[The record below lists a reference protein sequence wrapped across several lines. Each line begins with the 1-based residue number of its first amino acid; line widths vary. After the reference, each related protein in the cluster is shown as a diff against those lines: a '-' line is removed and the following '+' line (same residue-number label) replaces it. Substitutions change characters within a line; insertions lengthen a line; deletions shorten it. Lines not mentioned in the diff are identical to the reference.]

1 VNLVDKVS
9 VNTHYTRSINLE
21 RDAGSQAVVE
31 AYIPTSRALRTLE
44 RMAEALKADES
55 PRAWSLVGPYG
66 SGKSSFAVFLAH
78 LLGPTSA
85 EATQSARATLKQHD
99 QVGLRNKLTGIT
111 KDSEGY
117 CTILI
122 TGSPESLGRRLVRS
136 LAKKADEVLRGKR
149 GPRRA
154 IIAKLAALAEQKDSP
169 STTDILACIK
179 ELQDALA
186 ATNYSGLLIVID
198 ELGKFLEY
206 EARHYGANDIFLLQ
220 SLAEHALAPHEATL
234 AMVVMLHQ
242 AFEQY
247 ARGLGESLKNEW
259 AKVQGRFENIPF
271 LESSEQTLRVVA
283 AAIEHDFSRAES
295 SKIKKEA
302 KQIAKHFSEAQALP
316 SAMGIKVASDLFEA
330 CYPLHP
336 ISAFILPLLCQKVA
350 QNERTLFS
358 YLGSK
363 ETHGFQDAL
372 TRCGKVGD
380 WIYPWEIYEYFIL
393 NQPAALSD
401 HFTHRRWAEVVTA
414 TERLGDASE
423 DEVKLLK
430 TIGLLNIIGA
440 QGHFKAS
447 NELIALSL
455 PAGRPI
461 DKAIKSL
468 TKKSVIQYR
477 KFSSEYRVWQG
488 SDFDL
493 EGLVREEASK
503 LGAFNLAEQL
513 NSRHSLLPIVAR
525 RYTIDSGTLRYFVPV
540 FSDASSYEKLEVK
553 SHDARIIIYLA
564 ESRDDEALFT
574 DNVVNR
580 FSTLDI
586 VVLCRNGDQLREI
599 LAESLALEEIQRS
612 AQALHTD
619 PVAQREFAD
628 RYAAAT
634 AKEEEQIAYLIEEP
648 KIGQWFYR
656 TKHLEISNKREL
668 QEELSSV
675 LKKVYYLSPQ
685 IFNELIN
692 RDKPSSQANAAKNKL
707 VMAMLNNEA
716 EEDLGFDKTKF
727 PPEKAIYRALLK
739 KSNLHVLG
747 EHGEWKIKGPGS
759 NKGDDICNFRGVW
772 KRIDDFL
779 DTTEKSPRSL
789 IELNRELLAPPY
801 GIKEGVLPI
810 LYVAVIVANQHE
822 LAIYENRIFKP
833 RFTPEMVEHFMK
845 RPDEFTFQRFRI
857 AGLNSSIF
865 KEYSKAL
872 FKNGKTKDLLGVA
885 KPIANFMSSLPEYTQ
900 KTARG
905 LSKQSQVVRDAFK
918 LSKSPVTLLVEE
930 VPKALGFELKGEGR
944 DAAAVAGLSQAL
956 TETLRELKYCFPELK
971 EEMCQLCAQA
981 LHFDKE
987 ISLTELRRLAYGR
1000 YSGFEEY
1007 TIDRDGLRAF
1017 ILRLIEREKSD
1028 EVWFDSILTFLGH
1041 KSIGKWRDTERDAAE
1056 YRLTEYSRKLNDL
1069 DRLRV
1074 HYQQVSN
1081 KADADFDVY
1090 LLRSVKKGAPDHD
1103 AVVVVDPKRRKYIE
1117 NTKKI
1122 ITDNLNDLSEQGQE
1136 LGLAALAEVV
1146 DEFLANYR
1154 ESGKQQSSTTKL
1166 LSKAV
1171 KEAK

>member
-1 VNLVDKVS
+1 MSLIDKINI
-9 VNTHYTRSINLE
+9 NTHYTRSINLE
-21 RDAGSQAVVE
+21 RDADSQAVVE

-78 LLGPTSA
+78 LLGASSGI
-85 EATQSARATLKQHD
+85 ATQAAKAALKRNEQMD
-99 QVGLRNKLTGIT
+99 LRSKFTSVTRG
-111 KDSEGY
+111 SEGY
-117 CTILI
+117 FTVLM
-122 TGSPESLGRRLVRS
+122 TGSPESLGRRLVCS
-136 LAKKADEVLRGKR
+136 LADKSEKIWVGRRGR
-149 GPRRA
+149 SPL
-154 IIAKLAALAEQKDSP
+154 IVAKLISLAEQHEQP
-169 STTDILACIK
+169 AITDILVCIK

-186 ATNYSGLLIVID
+186 GIGYSGLLIVID

-220 SLAEHALAPHEATL
+220 SLAEHALAPHEAKL
-234 AMVVMLHQ
+234 AVVVMLHQ

-247 ARGLGESLKNEW
+247 ARGLGELLKNEW

-283 AAIEHDFSRAES
+283 TAIEHDFSRPES
-295 SKIKKEA
+295 SRIKKEA
-302 KQIAKHFSEAQALP
+302 KQLAQYFLDAKALP
-316 SAMGIKVASDLFEA
+316 SAMGIKVASELFEA

-336 ISAFILPLLCQKVA
+336 ISALILPLLCQKVA

-358 YLGSK
+358 YLGSR
-363 ETHGFQDAL
+363 EAHGFQDAL
-372 TRCGKVGD
+372 SRCGKVGD

-414 TERLGDASE
+414 AERLGDATE

-440 QGHFKAS
+440 QGNFKAS

-455 PAGRPI
+455 PDDRSI
-461 DKAIKSL
+461 KKAIKGL
-468 TKKSVIQYR
+468 TQKSIVQYR

-493 EGLVREEASK
+493 EGQMREEARK
-503 LGAFNLAEQL
+503 LGAFNLAKQL

-540 FSDASSYEKLEVK
+540 FADALSYEKLETK
-553 SHDARIIIYLA
+553 SRDARIIIYLA
-564 ESRDDEALFT
+564 ESRGDEGLFGDT
-574 DNVVNR
+574 VVNR
-580 FSTLDI
+580 FSALDI

-612 AQALHTD
+612 TQALHTD
-619 PVAQREFAD
+619 PVAQREFGD
-628 RYAAAT
+628 RYAAAI
-634 AKEEEQIAYLIEEP
+634 AKEEEQISYLIEEP

-656 TKHLEISNKREL
+656 AKRLEVTNKRAL
-668 QEELSSV
+668 QEALSSV
-675 LKKVYYLSPQ
+675 LKKVYHLSPK

-707 VMAMLNNEA
+707 VMAMLNNEI
-716 EEDLGFDKTKF
+716 EEDLGFDKF
-727 PPEKAIYRALLK
+727 PPEKAIYRAILRK
-739 KSNLHVLG
+739 ANLHIKG
-747 EHGEWKIKGPGS
+747 KRGEWVIKGPAS
-759 NKGDDICNFRGVW
+759 NKKEDDPCYFYGVW
-772 KRIDDFL
+772 TRIDNFL
-779 DTTEKSPRSL
+779 DITEKSPKSL

-810 LYVAVIVANQHE
+810 LYVTVIVANQHD

-833 RFTPEMVEHFMK
+833 RFTQEMIEHFMK

-872 FKNGKTKDLLGVA
+872 FKDGKIQGLLGVA
-885 KPIANFMSSLPEYTQ
+885 KPIANFMSDLPEYTQ
-900 KTARG
+900 KTSKG
-905 LSKQSQVVRDAFK
+905 ISKQSQAVRDAFK

-930 VPKALGFELKGEGR
+930 VPKALGFELKGKNQ
-944 DAAAVAGLSQAL
+944 DDTAVAGLSQAL
-956 TETLRELKYCFPELK
+956 TETLRELKYCFEKLK
-971 EEMCQLCAQA
+971 DEMRQLCAQA
-981 LHFDKE
+981 FHFDKE
-987 ISLTELRRLAYGR
+987 IPLEELRKSTYGR
-1000 YSGFEEY
+1000 YKGLEEY
-1007 TIDRDGLRAF
+1007 TIDRDGQRAF
-1017 ILRLIEREKSD
+1017 ILRLIHKEGGD
-1028 EVWFDSILTFLGH
+1028 EAWLDGLLTFLGR
-1041 KSIGKWRDTERDAAE
+1041 KSLDKWNDSDRDGVE
-1056 YRLTEYSRKLNDL
+1056 YRLTEFSRKLNDL
-1069 DRLRV
+1069 EKLRL
-1074 HYQQVSN
+1074 HYQEAGN
-1081 KADADFDVY
+1081 KVDTDFDVY
-1090 LLRSVKKGAPDHD
+1090 LIRSIKKGAPDYDEVVAVD
-1103 AVVVVDPKRRKYIE
+1103 ASRREVI
-1117 NTKKI
+1117 KI
-1122 ITDNLNDLSEQGQE
+1122 AKEKITQSLTDLGEQE

-1146 DEFLANYR
+1146 DEFLTKYR
-1154 ESGKQQSSTTKL
+1154 ESGKQQPVINKQSSKRTI
-1166 LSKAV
+1166 

>member
-1 VNLVDKVS
+1 MSLIDKIG

-44 RMAEALKADES
+44 RMAEALKEDES

-85 EATQSARATLKQHD
+85 ATTQAARVTLKQND
-99 QVGLRNKLTGIT
+99 QAGLRNKLTGIT

-117 CTILI
+117 CTILM

-136 LAKKADEVLRGKR
+136 LSDKAEEIWASRRGR
-149 GPRRA
+149 SHS
-154 IIAKLAALAEQKDSP
+154 IVVKLAALAEQKDQP
-169 STTDILACIK
+169 ATTDILSCIK

-186 ATNYSGLLIVID
+186 GIGYSGLLIVID

-220 SLAEHALAPHEATL
+220 SLAEHALAPHEAKL

-283 AAIEHDFSRAES
+283 AAIDHDFSRAES

-302 KQIAKHFSEAQALP
+302 KQIAKRFSEAQALP
-316 SAMGIKVASDLFEA
+316 SAMGIKVASELFEA

-336 ISAFILPLLCQKVA
+336 ISALILPLLCQKVA

-363 ETHGFQDAL
+363 EAHGFHDAL
-372 TRCGKVGD
+372 SRCNRVGD

-414 TERLGDASE
+414 TERLGDATK

-440 QGHFKAS
+440 QGNFKAS

-455 PAGRPI
+455 PADRPI
-461 DKAIKSL
+461 KKAIKGL
-468 TKKSVIQYR
+468 TQKSVIQYR

-513 NSRHSLLPIVAR
+513 NGRHSLLPIVAR
-525 RYTIDSGTLRYFVPV
+525 RYTIDSGTLRYFIPV
-540 FSDASSYEKLEVK
+540 FSDASSYEKLEEK
-553 SHDARIIIYLA
+553 SRDARIIIYLA

-574 DNVVNR
+574 NKVVNC

-634 AKEEEQIAYLIEEP
+634 AKEEAQTAYLIEEP

-656 TKHLEISNKREL
+656 TKRLEITNKRGL

-675 LKKVYYLSPQ
+675 LKKVYKLSPK

-707 VMAMLNNEA
+707 VMAMLNSET
-716 EEDLGFDKTKF
+716 EDDLGFDKF
-727 PPEKAIYRALLK
+727 PPEKAIYRAMLK
-739 KSNLHVLG
+739 KASLHVEG
-747 EHGEWKIKGPGS
+747 EEGEWAIKGPAS
-759 NKGDDICNFRGVW
+759 NKREDDPCNFYGVW
-772 KRIDDFL
+772 TRIDNFL
-779 DTTEKSPRSL
+779 NTTEKSPKSL
-789 IELNRELLAPPY
+789 VELNRELLAPPY

-810 LYVAVIVANQHE
+810 LYVAVIVADQHE

-872 FKNGKTKDLLGVA
+872 FEDGKTKGLLGVA
-885 KPIANFMSSLPEYTQ
+885 KPIANFMAGLPEYTQ

-905 LSKQSQVVRDAFK
+905 ISKRSQAVRDAFK

-930 VPKALGFELKGEGR
+930 VPKALGFKLKGTEQN
-944 DAAAVAGLSQAL
+944 DAAVAGLSQSL
-956 TETLRELKYCFPELK
+956 TETLRELKYCYAELK
-971 EEMCQLCAQA
+971 DEMCQLCAQA

-987 ISLTELRRLAYGR
+987 ISLKELRELAYGR
-1000 YSGFEEY
+1000 YTGFEEY

-1017 ILRLIEREKSD
+1017 ILRLIEKDKSD
-1028 EVWFDSILTFLGH
+1028 EAWFDGLLTFLGR
-1041 KSIGKWRDTERDAAE
+1041 KSIDKWSDAERDAAE

-1074 HYQQVSN
+1074 HYQQVGN
-1081 KADADFDVY
+1081 KTDADFDVY

-1103 AVVVVDPKRRKYIE
+1103 AVVAVDSKRHKAIE
-1117 NTKKI
+1117 EAKQE
-1122 ITDNLNDLSEQGQE
+1122 ITNRLAALGEKE

-1146 DEFLANYR
+1146 DEFLASYLA
-1154 ESGKQQSSTTKL
+1154 SSKQQPVPTTTLSTI
-1166 LSKAV
+1166 V

>member
-1 VNLVDKVS
+1 MSLIDKIG

-21 RDAGSQAVVE
+21 RDADSQAVVE

-85 EATQSARATLKQHD
+85 ATTQAARVTLKQND
-99 QVGLRNKLTGIT
+99 QAGLRNKLTGIT

-136 LAKKADEVLRGKR
+136 FSDKAEEIWAGRRGR
-149 GPRRA
+149 SHSIVG
-154 IIAKLAALAEQKDSP
+154 KLAALAEQKEQP
-169 STTDILACIK
+169 ATTDILGCIK

-186 ATNYSGLLIVID
+186 GIGYSGLLIVID

-220 SLAEHALAPHEATL
+220 SLAEHALAPHDAKL
-234 AMVVMLHQ
+234 ALVVMLHQ

-295 SKIKKEA
+295 SRIKKEA
-302 KQIAKHFSEAQALP
+302 KQFAKGFSDAAALP
-316 SAMGIKVASDLFEA
+316 SAMNIKVASELFEA

-372 TRCGKVGD
+372 SRCGKVGD

-440 QGHFKAS
+440 QGNFKAS
-447 NELIALSL
+447 KELIELSL
-455 PAGRPI
+455 PADRSI
-461 DKAIKSL
+461 KKAIKNL
-468 TKKSVIQYR
+468 TQKSVIQYR
-477 KFSSEYRVWQG
+477 KFSLEYRVWQG

-493 EGLVREEASK
+493 EGQVREEASK
-503 LGAFNLAEQL
+503 LGAFNLADQL
-513 NSRHSLLPIVAR
+513 NTRHSLLPIVAR

-540 FSDASSYEKLEVK
+540 FADASNYEKLEAK
-553 SHDARIIIYLA
+553 SCDARVIIYLA
-564 ESRDDEALFT
+564 ESRDDEELFA
-574 DNVVNR
+574 DKVVNC

-586 VVLCRNGDQLREI
+586 MVLCRNGDQLREI

-628 RYAAAT
+628 RYTAAT
-634 AKEEEQIAYLIEEP
+634 AKEEEQISYLIEEP

-656 TKHLEISNKREL
+656 AKRLEITNKRGL

-675 LKKVYYLSPQ
+675 LKKVYKLSPK

-716 EEDLGFDKTKF
+716 EEDLGFDKF
-727 PPEKAIYRALLK
+727 PPEKAIYRAMLK
-739 KSNLHVLG
+739 KANLHVKG
-747 EHGEWKIKGPGS
+747 EGEQWEIKGPGP
-759 NKGDDICNFRGVW
+759 NNGDDPCNFRGVW

-900 KTARG
+900 KTAKG
-905 LSKQSQVVRDAFK
+905 ISKQSQMVRDAFK

-930 VPKALGFELKGEGR
+930 VPKALGFKLKGK
-944 DAAAVAGLSQAL
+944 DQDDAAVAGLSQAL

-987 ISLTELRRLAYGR
+987 ISLTELRKLAYGR

-1028 EVWFDSILTFLGH
+1028 EVWFDGLLTFLGH
-1041 KSIGKWRDTERDAAE
+1041 KSIGKWSDTERDAAE

-1074 HYQQVSN
+1074 HYQQVGN
-1081 KADADFDVY
+1081 KADSDFDVY

-1103 AVVVVDPKRRKYIE
+1103 AVVAVDSKRRKYIK
-1117 NTKKI
+1117 NAKKI

-1154 ESGKQQSSTTKL
+1154 ESGKQQPSTTKL

>member
-1 VNLVDKVS
+1 MSLIDKIG

-21 RDAGSQAVVE
+21 RDADSQAVVE

-78 LLGPTSA
+78 LLGPSA
-85 EATQSARATLKQHD
+85 AVATQSARATLKKND
-99 QVGLRNKLTGIT
+99 QLELRNRLTSLT
-111 KDSEGY
+111 KGNEGY

-122 TGSPESLGRRLVRS
+122 TGSPESLGRRLVHSLSRKSEEIWAGRRGRS
-136 LAKKADEVLRGKR
+136 HSIV
-149 GPRRA
+149 
-154 IIAKLAALAEQKDSP
+154 AKLATLAEQKEQP
-169 STTDILACIK
+169 ATTDILARIK

-186 ATNYSGLLIVID
+186 GIGYSGLFIVID

-220 SLAEHALAPHEATL
+220 SLAEHALAPHEAKL

-283 AAIEHDFSRAES
+283 AAIEHDFLRAES

-302 KQIAKHFSEAQALP
+302 KQLATRFSEAAALP
-316 SAMGIKVASDLFEA
+316 SAMGIKVASELFEA

-336 ISAFILPLLCQKVA
+336 ISALILPLLCQKVA

-372 TRCGKVGD
+372 NRCSKVGD

-414 TERLGDASE
+414 TERLGDATE

-430 TIGLLNIIGA
+430 TIGLLNIIGV
-440 QGHFKAS
+440 QGNFKAS
-447 NELIALSL
+447 NELIELSL
-455 PAGRPI
+455 PSEKSVK
-461 DKAIKSL
+461 KAIKGL
-468 TKKSVIQYR
+468 TQKSVIQYR

-493 EGLVREEASK
+493 EGQVREEASK

-513 NSRHSLLPIVAR
+513 NTRHSLLPIVAR

-540 FSDASSYEKLEVK
+540 FSDASSYEKLEAK
-553 SHDARIIIYLA
+553 SCDARIIIYLA
-564 ESRDDEALFT
+564 ESRDDEELFA
-574 DNVVNR
+574 DKVVNR

-586 VVLCRNGDQLREI
+586 VVLCRSGDQLRDI

-628 RYAAAT
+628 RYAAAI
-634 AKEEEQIAYLIEEP
+634 AKEEEQTSYLIEEP

-656 TKHLEISNKREL
+656 ARRLEITNKRAL
-668 QEELSSV
+668 QEKLSSV
-675 LKKVYYLSPQ
+675 LKKVYHKSPK

-707 VMAMLNNEA
+707 VLAMLGNEA

-727 PPEKAIYRALLK
+727 PPEKAIYRALLRK
-739 KSNLHVLG
+739 ANLHIKNENEKG
-747 EHGEWKIKGPGS
+747 GWCIKGPAS
-759 NKGDDICNFRGVW
+759 NKEDPCGFYDVW
-772 KRIDDFL
+772 TRIDDFFG
-779 DTTEKSPRSL
+779 TSEKSPKSL
-789 IELNRELLAPPY
+789 VDLNKELLAPPY

-810 LYVAVIVANQHE
+810 LYIAVIIANQHE
-822 LAIYENRIFKP
+822 LAIYENRIFKA
-833 RFTPEMVEHFMK
+833 RFTPEMIEHFMK

-872 FKNGKTKDLLGVA
+872 FENGKTKDLLGVA
-885 KPIANFMSSLPEYTQ
+885 KPIAKFMSGLPEYTQ
-900 KTARG
+900 KTSSG
-905 LSKQSQVVRDAFK
+905 ISKRSQTVRDAFK

-930 VPKALGFELKGEGR
+930 VPKALGFELKGKEQ
-944 DAAAVAGLSQAL
+944 DDVAVTGLSQAL
-956 TETLRELKYCFPELK
+956 TETLRELKHCFSELK
-971 EEMCQLCAQA
+971 GEMCQLCAQA
-981 LHFDKE
+981 LYFDKKT
-987 ISLTELRRLAYGR
+987 SLKELRELAYGR
-1000 YSGFEEY
+1000 YTGFEEY

-1017 ILRLIEREKSD
+1017 ILRLIEKDKSD
-1028 EVWFDSILTFLGH
+1028 EVWFDSLLTFLGR
-1041 KSIGKWRDTERDAAE
+1041 KSIDKWSDAERDTAE
-1056 YRLTEYSRKLNDL
+1056 YRLSEFSRKLNDL

-1074 HYQQVSN
+1074 HYQQAGN
-1081 KADADFDVY
+1081 KVDSDFDVY
-1090 LLRSVKKGAPDHD
+1090 LLRSVKKGALDHD
-1103 AVVVVDPKRRKYIE
+1103 AVVAVDSKRHKAIE
-1117 NTKKI
+1117 EAKQEIADRLVK
-1122 ITDNLNDLSEQGQE
+1122 LGEKE

-1146 DEFLANYR
+1146 DEFLANYLAP
-1154 ESGKQQSSTTKL
+1154 SKLQPATTKL